1 MHVYIN
7 INVQLRFQIPNQ
19 QSISTCISTC
29 ILKKDAMYPPTI
41 TRTMNHHL
49 KTTMR
54 FCTLTAI
61 AAYQSM
67 LDKVREANTHLSEVE
82 LHTKL
87 CEARDEYSRQLR
99 IDNQY

>member
-19 QSISTCISTC
+19 QSICIC
-29 ILKKDAMYPPTI
+29 ILKKDAMRPPTI

>member
-1 MHVYIN
+1 MNMHVYIN
-7 INVQLRFQIPNQ
+7 INVQIPNQ
-19 QSISTCISTC
+19 QSISTCI
-29 ILKKDAMYPPTI
+29 LKKDAMRPPTI

-49 KTTMR
+49 ETTMR

-67 LDKVREANTHLSEVE
+67 LDEVREANTHLSEAE

>member
-7 INVQLRFQIPNQ
+7 INVKIPNQ
-19 QSISTCISTC
+19 QSISTCIS
-29 ILKKDAMYPPTI
+29 ILKKDAMRPPTI

-54 FCTLTAI
+54 FCTPTAI

-67 LDKVREANTHLSEVE
+67 LDKVREANTNLSEAE